1 MVEAAYKLSF
11 TAGGL
16 LVAES
21 MIVAEEYAR
30 TGNWIQTNETVRN
43 ENLLR
48 ARTASAG
55 DRLLREV
62 RSRLGSLTEGQF
74 ARLRSGSNADQRQ
87 LLWLAACK
95 RYRLL
100 YEFACEVIRT
110 KFLQHDV
117 RLRPGEFAAFLEAKS
132 VWHPEIDKC
141 SDSTRAKLAQVA
153 LRMLRE
159 AEILSAD
166 NVIQPMLL
174 GAEVVQVIRADAV
187 EDLCVFPIPDIVLR
201 RKLA

>member
-55 DRLLREV
+55 DRR
-62 RSRLGSLTEGQF
+62 
-74 ARLRSGSNADQRQ
+74 
-87 LLWLAACK
+87 
-95 RYRLL
+95 
-100 YEFACEVIRT
+100 
-110 KFLQHDV
+110 
-117 RLRPGEFAAFLEAKS
+117 
-132 VWHPEIDKC
+132 
-141 SDSTRAKLAQVA
+141 VA
-153 LRMLRE
+153 E
-159 AEILSAD
+159 SS
-166 NVIQPMLL
+166 P
-174 GAEVVQVIRADAV
+174 
-187 EDLCVFPIPDIVLR
+187 
-201 RKLA
+201 

>member
-166 NVIQPMLL
+166 NVIQPVLL
-174 GAEVVQVIRADAV
+174 GAEVVQVLRADAI
-187 EDLCVFPIPDIVLR
+187 EHLNVFPIPDVVLR